1 MTSTPRDPWHGLST
15 RTPARIAIGRAGG
28 SLPTREVLEFSM
40 AHARARDAVHAAFDR
55 DGLAERLA
63 SLGLDTI
70 AVDSQATD
78 RAIYLRR
85 PDLGRRLSAMSR
97 SELSTG
103 IAQAKPDL
111 TIVVGDGLSAAAV
124 NSGAFELIE
133 AFLPHVAE
141 LKIDIGPIV
150 LASGARVA
158 LGDEI
163 GALTGSELVAVIIG
177 ERPGLSAADN
187 LSVYLTYEPA
197 VGRNDAE
204 RNCISNIGDDRLSPV
219 AAAANLAWL
228 INAARDRKL
237 TGVALKDESDALL
250 AVETNDGGRLA

>member
-1 MTSTPRDPWHGLST
+1 MKAAPRDPWHGLSS

-55 DGLAERLA
+55 ESLAKRLA
-63 SLGLDTI
+63 GLNLETI

-78 RAIYLRR
+78 RAVYLRR
-85 PDLGRRLSAMSR
+85 PDLGRRLSQASR
-97 SELSTG
+97 TQLSG
-103 IAQAKPDL
+103 DNAPAKPDL
-111 TIVVGDGLSAAAV
+111 TIVVGDGLSATAV
-124 NSGAFELIE
+124 NSGAFELIA
-133 AFLPHVAE
+133 AFLPHVAK
-141 LKIDIGPIV
+141 LNIKVGPIV
-150 LASGARVA
+150 LATGTRVA

-163 GALTGSELVAVIIG
+163 GALTGAELVAVIIG

-187 LSVYLTYEPA
+187 LSVYLTYAPS

-228 INAARDRKL
+228 INAARERKL

-250 AVETNDGGRLA
+250 AIDANDSGQLT